1 MEKTLQEL
9 AALLHGTLENGSDL
23 KITGVN
29 GLAEAG
35 PTEISFAVQPYVEVC
50 GKSRAGAMILAHGE
64 GELKDRPV
72 IRVENPR
79 EAFAE
84 LLELFRPREEM
95 ERVISPL
102 ACIAADARIG
112 KNVAVMPFAV
122 IDKGAEVGDNTVI
135 YSHVYVGRHVRV
147 GSDCIIYPNVTI
159 RENCVVG
166 NRDILQAG
174 CVIGGDGFGFVTMN
188 GRHNKVLQTGNVV
201 LGDDVE
207 IGCNTCIDRATVDST
222 IVGNGTKMDN
232 LVHLGHN
239 DVVGENNLFVA
250 LVGIPGSVHIGNN
263 NTFGG
268 QAATVGHITI
278 GNNNTFAGRCGVIN
292 NVGDNQVLAG
302 FPSMPHL
309 EWLRQQ
315 SKLRKI
321 TEITKNMKELK
332 KQMAALEAQLESAKE
347 GK

>member
-9 AALLHGTLENGSDL
+9 AALLHGTLENESDL

-29 GLAEAG
+29 GLVEAG

-50 GKSRAGAMILAHGE
+50 GKSHAGAMILAHGE

-102 ACIAADARIG
+102 AYIAEDAKVG
-112 KNVAVMPFAV
+112 KNVAIMPFAV

-135 YSHVYVGRHVRV
+135 YPHVYVGRHVRV

-188 GRHNKVLQTGNVV
+188 GKHNKVLQTGNVV

-207 IGCNTCIDRATVDST
+207 VGCNTCIDRATVDST

-239 DVVGENNLFVA
+239 DVIGENCIIVA
-250 LVGIPGSVHIGNN
+250 HVGISGSVTVGNN
-263 NTFGG
+263 CTFGG
-268 QAATVGHITI
+268 QAATAGHLKI
-278 GNNNTFAGRCGVIN
+278 GNNCTFAGRTGIISDVPD
-292 NVGDNQVLAG
+292 NVVWAG
-302 FPSMPHL
+302 FPAQSHVD
-309 EWLRQQ
+309 WLRMMANQR
-315 SKLRKI
+315 KLGDLMKKVRKL
-321 TEITKNMKELK
+321 EKQLASLEKKED
-332 KQMAALEAQLESAKE
+332 
-347 GK
+347 